1 MALPFLVQFAIL
13 VAIGF
18 GMSYLMAKKRDAFE
32 SEAET
37 KVDAPTAEEGS
48 SVPVLF
54 GTKRIKNP
62 NVVWWGDLK
71 ATAIKK

>member
-1 MALPFLVQFAIL
+1 MAWWWLVQFAIL
-13 VAIGF
+13 IAIGY
-18 GMSYLMAKKRDAFE
+18 GMNYLMAKKKGAFE
-32 SEAET
+32 PEAET
-37 KVDAPTAEEGS
+37 KIDAPTAEEGS

-71 ATAIKK
+71 TTAIKK